1 MIRIRM
7 PPRYYD
13 SRHDRFWF
21 HPRLEWRLTKPGSAH
36 ALSSSHWHVRLLIAP
51 RAQREAAADTPPFPH
66 MSHPRF
72 PHMSEINSLFYRA
85 IAIRIVRSLNS
96 RLVECSIIVIEL
108 NAQLLIAIWN
118 VRSLKSRLVE
128 CSIIVIEL
136 HAITTNCNSNRQISQ
151 LTARRVLGHRN

>member
-1 MIRIRM
+1 MAGRSYLRIIRIRM
-7 PPRYYD
+7 PPRYFD

-21 HPRLEWRLTKPGSAH
+21 HLRLEWRLTKPGSAH

-96 RLVECSIIVIEL
+96 RLVECSL
-108 NAQLLIAIWN
+108 
-118 VRSLKSRLVE
+118 
-128 CSIIVIEL
+128 IVIEL
-136 HAITTNCNSNRQISQ
+136 HAIANCNSVRQISQ
-151 LTARRVLGHRN
+151 LTARRVLGHRRTGQRSLG